1 MNLLARHGPFL
12 YQHSTIGMVL
22 LRRRVGTIS
31 LVCRELVILDRALQT
46 AELFNLE
53 TLRLRKRSAA
63 ASERSHLAA
72 RAKASEVLNGSCAVA
87 DNYLRQLISAF
98 KNFKRWQRP
107 GLLGN
112 LCIPQLSRPHGS
124 EEYDLRVHK
133 WPGPFL
139 HCLNLTT
146 ARFSNLCILARNDGM
161 GSGQYFNRR
170 TQQPTWT
177 SRTVNTILLP
187 WQPRTELRIR

>member
-1 MNLLARHGPFL
+1 MQGTTLGSYPIFVRNEPSSATWAVF

-98 KNFKRWQRP
+98 KNFKR
-107 GLLGN
+107 
-112 LCIPQLSRPHGS
+112 
-124 EEYDLRVHK
+124 
-133 WPGPFL
+133 
-139 HCLNLTT
+139 
-146 ARFSNLCILARNDGM
+146 
-161 GSGQYFNRR
+161 
-170 TQQPTWT
+170 
-177 SRTVNTILLP
+177 
-187 WQPRTELRIR
+187 